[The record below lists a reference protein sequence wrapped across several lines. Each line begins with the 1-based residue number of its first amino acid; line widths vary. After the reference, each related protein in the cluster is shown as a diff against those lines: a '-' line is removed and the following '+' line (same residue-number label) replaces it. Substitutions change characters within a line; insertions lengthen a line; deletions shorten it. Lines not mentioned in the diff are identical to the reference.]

1 MVGFDVFGI
10 RELWLLKHTGTGPK
24 QVFCRKLNEE
34 YVMKHLPMRRES
46 ARRTAVPRLKGAVV
60 AVALTLVP
68 AMAAWAADDAVA
80 LQAVTYDGVLSAQA
94 SKVLG
99 NLEEQAKGKAMDKMQ
114 AQVMAQ
120 EATAALRSG
129 GFPVATVLLPDG
141 AWEQYQK
148 SGVLHLRTFEGEVG
162 RVVVRSNTSQVDSTR
177 LQRTTEQALCADQ
190 VLHCTLTT
198 DGLERAELLLQDL
211 PGVKLQP
218 VLLSPEGVGVGQTSV
233 EVTAEQSERRVRVG
247 VSTDNYGFKSSG
259 VYRFGASV
267 EANNLLHMGD
277 VWQVSGMLTD
287 KHQNTGAL
295 AFSMPL
301 GYQGLRVEA
310 NAARTNYS
318 LPQVGATGRAD
329 SVAAGLNY
337 PILRALNRN
346 WIGSVEGFYV
356 RSEQSVAGLEAF
368 APSHLEGVRFG
379 LSSNAGDRPAELG
392 LNYWS
397 ANTFLTL
404 GRNRQDLNGFDTT
417 DTVGSYQKLAAS
429 AFGKRVLG
437 SGWYLLGN
445 ARAQIGSRNMSTYE
459 AMSLGGVTGVRAY
472 SAEEGTLNDG
482 VFLSAELRKL
492 VNLPKGMGQ
501 LAPGVFVDY
510 INGRVLHNPY
520 PGWQTSM
527 GYANPNVGNHR
538 WLGGWGVG
546 VDWVLPN
553 PNVTA
558 SVTVGWKLPGSPDSE
573 YKPGSAKAR
582 VLFSL
587 AGKF

>member
-1 MVGFDVFGI
+1 M
-10 RELWLLKHTGTGPK
+10 K
-24 QVFCRKLNEE
+24 QIS
-34 YVMKHLPMRRES
+34 MRGERT
-46 ARRTAVPRLKGAVV
+46 RRTAVPRLKGTMVAVV
-60 AVALTLVP
+60 LAMMP
-68 AMAAWAADDAVA
+68 AMAAWAADEGAV
-80 LQAVTYDGVLSAQA
+80 LQSVAYDGTLSAQA
-94 SKVLG
+94 SQVL
-99 NLEEQAKGKAMDKMQ
+99 NDLAQQAKGKPLDKMQ
-114 AQVMAQ
+114 AQVLAQ
-120 EATAALRSG
+120 EATAALRAG
-129 GFPVATVLLPDG
+129 GFPVATVLLQDG
-141 AWEQYQK
+141 AWEQSQK
-148 SGVLHLRTFEGEVG
+148 SGVLKLRAFEGEVG
-162 RVVVRSNTSQVDSTR
+162 RVVVRSNTSNVDSTR
-177 LQRTTEQALCADQ
+177 LQRTAEQALCADQ
-190 VLHCTLTT
+190 TLRCTLTT
-198 DGLERAELLLQDL
+198 EGLERAELLLQDL

-218 VLLSPEGVGVGQTSV
+218 VMLSPEGVGVGQTSV
-233 EVTAEQSERRVRVG
+233 EITAEQSQPRVRVG
-247 VSTDNYGFKSSG
+247 ASADNYGFKSSG
-259 VYRFGASV
+259 TYRFGASV
-267 EANNLLHMGD
+267 EANNLLRMGD
-277 VWQVSGMLTD
+277 VWQASGMLTD
-287 KHQNTGAL
+287 KDQNTGAL
-295 AFSMPL
+295 GFSMPI
-301 GYQGLRVEA
+301 GYQGLRVQA

-329 SVAAGLNY
+329 SVGAGLSY

-356 RSEQSVAGLEAF
+356 RSQQEVAGFEAF
-368 APSHLEGVRFG
+368 APSHLEGVRLG

-397 ANTFLTL
+397 ANTILTL

-417 DTVGSYQKLAAS
+417 NTVGSYQKLAAS

-437 SGWYLLGN
+437 SGWYALGN
-445 ARAQIGSRNMSTYE
+445 VRGQIGNRNLSTYE

-472 SAEEGTLNDG
+472 SPEEGTLNDG

-492 VNLPKGMGQ
+492 IALPNGMGQ

-520 PGWQTSM
+520 QGWQTSM
-527 GYANPNVGNHR
+527 GYANPDVGNHR

-558 SVTVGWKLPGSPDSE
+558 SLTVGWKLPGSPDSE

-587 AGKF
+587 AAKF

>member
-1 MVGFDVFGI
+1 
-10 RELWLLKHTGTGPK
+10 
-24 QVFCRKLNEE
+24 
-34 YVMKHLPMRRES
+34 MKHLSMNGKRVRKPLPKLRE
-46 ARRTAVPRLKGAVV
+46 TVIVV
-60 AVALTLVP
+60 ALALMPT
-68 AMAAWAADDAVA
+68 AAVWAADEPVA
-80 LQAVTYDGVLSAQA
+80 LQSVNYDGTLSAQA
-94 SKVLG
+94 SQVLG
-99 NLEEQAKGKAMDKMQ
+99 DLERQAKGKTMDKVQ

-120 EATAALRSG
+120 EATAALRAS
-129 GFPVATVLLPDG
+129 GFPVATVLLQDG
-141 AWEQYQK
+141 AWEQFQK
-148 SGVLHLRTFEGEVG
+148 SGVLKLRAFEGEVG
-162 RVVVRSNTSQVDSTR
+162 RVVVRSNTSHVDSTR

-190 VLHCTLTT
+190 MERCTLTT
-198 DGLERAELLLQDL
+198 KGLERAELLLQDL

-218 VLLSPEGVGVGQTSV
+218 VLLSPEGVSVGQTSV
-233 EVTAEQSERRVRVG
+233 EVTAEQSQPRVRVG
-247 VSTDNYGFKSSG
+247 ASVDNYGFKSSG

-277 VWQVSGMLTD
+277 VWQASGMLTD

-295 AFSMPL
+295 GFSMPI
-301 GYQGLRVEA
+301 GYQGLRVQA
-310 NAARTNYS
+310 SASRTNYS

-329 SVAAGLNY
+329 SASAGLSY

-346 WIGSVEGFYV
+346 WTGSVEGFYV
-356 RSEQSVAGLEAF
+356 RSEQEVAGFEAF
-368 APSHLEGVRFG
+368 APSHLQGVRFG

-392 LNYWS
+392 MNYWS
-397 ANTFLTL
+397 ANAVLTL
-404 GRNRQDLNGFDTT
+404 GRNRQDLNGFDIT

-437 SGWYLLGN
+437 SGWYALGN
-445 ARAQIGSRNMSTYE
+445 MRGQIGSRNMSTYE

-472 SAEEGTLNDG
+472 SPEEGTLNEG
-482 VFLSAELRKL
+482 VFLSVELRKL
-492 VNLPKGMGQ
+492 IPLPNGMGQ

-520 PGWQTSM
+520 PGWQTSL

-558 SVTVGWKLPGSPDSE
+558 SLTVGWKLPGSPDSE

-587 AGKF
+587 AAKF

>member
-1 MVGFDVFGI
+1 
-10 RELWLLKHTGTGPK
+10 
-24 QVFCRKLNEE
+24 
-34 YVMKHLPMRRES
+34 MKNFSRHGDY
-46 ARRTAVPRLKGAVV
+46 ARRPPIPKLKSAAV
-60 AVALTLVP
+60 AVALTLMP
-68 AMAAWAADDAVA
+68 AMTAWAAADDAVA
-80 LQAVTYDGVLSAQA
+80 LQAVDYDGTLSAQA
-94 SKVLG
+94 ARVLDD
-99 NLEEQAKGKAMDKMQ
+99 LAQQTKGKTLDKVQ
-114 AQVMAQ
+114 AQVLAQ
-120 EATAALRSG
+120 EATAALRAG
-129 GFPVATVLLPDG
+129 GFPVATVLLQDG
-141 AWEQYQK
+141 AWGQFEK
-148 SGVLHLRTFEGEVG
+148 SGVLKLKAFEGEVG
-162 RVVVRSNTSQVDSTR
+162 RVVVRSNMSQVDSTR
-177 LQRTTEQALCADQ
+177 LQRTAEQALCSDQ
-190 VLHCTLTT
+190 LLHCVLTT
-198 DGLERAELLLQDL
+198 QGLERAELLLQDL

-233 EVTAEQSERRVRVG
+233 EIIAEASQPRVSAG

-277 VWQVSGMLTD
+277 VWQASGMLTD
-287 KHQNTGAL
+287 KDQNTGAL
-295 AFSMPL
+295 GFSMPL
-301 GYQGLRVEA
+301 GYQGLRVQA

-329 SVAAGLNY
+329 SVSAGLNY

-356 RSEQSVAGLEAF
+356 RSEQNVAGVEAF
-368 APSHLEGVRFG
+368 APSHLEGVRLG

-397 ANTFLTL
+397 ANTVLTL
-404 GRNRQDLNGFDTT
+404 GRNQQDLNGFDTT
-417 DTVGSYQKLAAS
+417 DTVGAYQKLAAS

-437 SGWYLLGN
+437 SGWYALGN
-445 ARAQIGSRNMSTYE
+445 VRAQIGSRNMSTYE

-472 SAEEGTLNDG
+472 SPEEGTLNEG

-492 VNLPKGMGQ
+492 ITLPNGMGQ

-520 PGWQTSM
+520 EGWQTAM

-546 VDWVLPN
+546 VDWVLPK

-558 SVTVGWKLPGSPDSE
+558 SLTVGWKLPGSPDSE
-573 YKPGSAKAR
+573 YRPGSAKAR
-582 VLFSL
+582 VLFAMS
-587 AGKF
+587 AKF